1 MRYYEKASS
10 TDTNLYSWLLVCA
23 QVAEVKAYA
32 KVLPYAVVNPAID
45 KRAFKAG
52 FDEIR
57 TRGYDRIIEEVNEQY
72 QANK

>member
-32 KVLPYAVVNPAID
+32 KVLPYAVVNPALSYTVNS
-45 KRAFKAG
+45 AAYG
-52 FDEIR
+52 
-57 TRGYDRIIEEVNEQY
+57 EEGSY
-72 QANK
+72 LDSRLWC